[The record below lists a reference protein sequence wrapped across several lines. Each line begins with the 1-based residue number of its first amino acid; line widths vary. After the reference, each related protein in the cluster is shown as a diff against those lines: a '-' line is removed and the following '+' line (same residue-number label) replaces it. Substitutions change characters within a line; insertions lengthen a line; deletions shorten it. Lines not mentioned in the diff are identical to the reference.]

1 LFPKRKSSS
10 FDEQERARAGSVY
23 FDTSRGDLINQGK
36 TLRIRRADGNA
47 PMMALSWLPPVAE
60 EPFAGGETEVCNPG
74 SNPNIDLFDEPV
86 VTKLKRLIGSHE
98 LEPQFESRFKRRTKV
113 VRVGTAKI
121 EAAFD
126 EGEIICGERRRQ
138 FAEVELELKQGDPA
152 DFFEFAARLVESV
165 PLQLET
171 LSRSKR
177 GFLLARQERPSPVK
191 ADEPHFSLDA
201 SFDDIVAEVIGECLR
216 HFIANWAALRDDV
229 HQEAI
234 HQMRVALRRMRALI
248 GLFDRHVQC
257 PEFAV
262 FRDEAKRIATD
273 LGPAR
278 ECDAFDD
285 LVAGGPAV
293 HFSAPEIFEPLRAAV
308 DARRTL
314 MHAEARAMINSPAS
328 TLFTI
333 RVEAFIAL
341 RGWRKALTSD
351 LALLLRQPAR
361 PFASEALERL
371 RNRALRRG
379 KGLAQKSDE
388 ERHEV
393 RIALKN
399 LRYAAEFFGGMF
411 ADPEDVGAYVQAIAR
426 LQDLLGAHNDAAN
439 AQTFLDQLRAK
450 ERIETSFAAGIVLGW
465 LGNGTSV
472 AEGNLLK
479 AWRNFKGMAPFW
491 R

>member
-1 LFPKRKSSS
+1 
-10 FDEQERARAGSVY
+10 
-23 FDTSRGDLINQGK
+23 
-36 TLRIRRADGNA
+36 
-47 PMMALSWLPPVAE
+47 
-60 EPFAGGETEVCNPG
+60 
-74 SNPNIDLFDEPV
+74 
-86 VTKLKRLIGSHE
+86 
-98 LEPQFESRFKRRTKV
+98 
-113 VRVGTAKI
+113 
-121 EAAFD
+121 
-126 EGEIICGERRRQ
+126 
-138 FAEVELELKQGDPA
+138 
-152 DFFEFAARLVESV
+152 
-165 PLQLET
+165 
-171 LSRSKR
+171 
-177 GFLLARQERPSPVK
+177 
-191 ADEPHFSLDA
+191 
-201 SFDDIVAEVIGECLR
+201 
-216 HFIANWAALRDDV
+216 
-229 HQEAI
+229 
-234 HQMRVALRRMRALI
+234 
-248 GLFDRHVQC
+248 
-257 PEFAV
+257 
-262 FRDEAKRIATD
+262 
-273 LGPAR
+273 
-278 ECDAFDD
+278 
-285 LVAGGPAV
+285 
-293 HFSAPEIFEPLRAAV
+293 
-308 DARRTL
+308 